1 MHEDEI
7 EELKNNFVK
16 DLLPRRVYLFGSF
29 AEGRANEDSDYD
41 FYIVVKDSEKDM
53 IRLTAKAY
61 KAIRD
66 KQYRPVDIIVNTEKT
81 FNERKNKRY
90 SVESEV
96 MKKGVLL
103 YGA

>member
-1 MHEDEI
+1 
-7 EELKNNFVK
+7 
-16 DLLPRRVYLFGSF
+16 
-29 AEGRANEDSDYD
+29 
-41 FYIVVKDSEKDM
+41 M

-81 FNERKNKRY
+81 FNERKNKSY

-96 MKKGVLL
+96 IKKGVLL
-103 YGA
+103 YGT